1 MPAEEAV
8 RSRVARR
15 LGNDLVLTPSVFVG
29 LGGIWM
35 MVTPIVIDHG
45 VYPWW
50 SDVAAGA
57 VLLALSVF
65 QVARPGRSARL
76 SAGAAVVGAWL
87 VVAPFALGFHDQFGV
102 AWNDMIIGS
111 LVVLLS
117 AVNAIT
123 ATRPRAK

>member
-15 LGNDLVLTPSVFVG
+15 LGSDIVLTPSVFVG
-29 LGGIWM
+29 LGGVWM
-35 MVTPIVIDHG
+35 VVTPIVIDHG

-57 VLLALSVF
+57 MLLALSVL

-76 SAGAAVVGAWL
+76 SMVAALVGAWL
-87 VVAPFALGFHDQFGV
+87 IASPFALGFHDQLGV
-102 AWNDMIIGS
+102 AWNDMIIGT

-117 AVNAIT
+117 VVNAIT
-123 ATRPRAK
+123 AHPRSR